1 MLSIDQPKK
10 SHCLYAYVMWLGV
23 KQSVFL
29 WMKKTKLNESQNFL
43 DVNDL
48 HKGENGENRGKKLMY
63 TKVQTSQ
70 KFDYNHFSKFK
81 SWTNNKEKKILS
93 NAEKWLKVNFC
104 HAIDCIIFDRNH
116 FVCFDF
122 HRKTAIFFIVF
133 ERVSH
138 FKPSPNF
145 HRTEEKKSDRSSW
158 STS

>member
-1 MLSIDQPKK
+1 MLSIDQPKQ

-63 TKVQTSQ
+63 TKVQRSQ

-81 SWTNNKEKKILS
+81 SWTNNKEKKNSLKCWEMTKSEFLS
-93 NAEKWLKVNFC
+93 CNRLHHFRSKSFCLLWLSSKNR
-104 HAIDCIIFDRNH
+104 DLLYCIW
-116 FVCFDF
+116 
-122 HRKTAIFFIVF
+122 KS
-133 ERVSH
+133 VS
-138 FKPSPNF
+138 F
-145 HRTEEKKSDRSSW
+145 
-158 STS
+158 